1 MSRSDKALA
10 RAKNNPH
17 NVKWSDLETLCK
29 RYFGN
34 PIRTRG
40 SHVMFQLPWDDDPL
54 LNIQPRG
61 KQAKPEQV
69 KQAVRAIE
77 RLLGQ

>member
-10 RAKNNPH
+10 RSKNSPQ

-29 RYFGN
+29 RYFGK

-40 SHVMFQLPWDDDPL
+40 SHVMFQLPWEDDPL

-61 KQAKPEQV
+61 KEAKPEQV
-69 KQAVRAIE
+69 KQAIRAIE

>member
-1 MSRSDKALA
+1 MQEVLRQSDSAEGQSRAL
-10 RAKNNPH
+10 
-17 NVKWSDLETLCK
+17 
-29 RYFGN
+29 
-34 PIRTRG
+34 
-40 SHVMFQLPWDDDPL
+40 FQLPWNDDPL

-69 KQAVRAIE
+69 KDAVRAIE

>member
-1 MSRSDKALA
+1 
-10 RAKNNPH
+10 
-17 NVKWSDLETLCK
+17 
-29 RYFGN
+29 
-34 PIRTRG
+34 
-40 SHVMFQLPWDDDPL
+40 MFQLPWDDDPL

-69 KQAVRAIE
+69 KQAVKAIE

>member
-1 MSRSDKALA
+1 MSQKDKALA
-10 RAKNNPH
+10 RVRNNPH
-17 NVKWSDLETLCK
+17 NVEWSQLETLCR
-29 RYFGN
+29 RYFGE
-34 PIRTRG
+34 PIRRRG

-69 KQAVRAIE
+69 KDAVRAIE
-77 RLLGQ
+77 RLLDQ